1 MSATPQDFS
10 IWSRMTGNPYP
21 STPEERMYLAPH
33 VRSFVQNI
41 GRQGAYPVQ
50 QESGIKRAVKAVGK
64 TALAAGLLVGGVMAA
79 HHYLKDDD
87 GGGGG
92 GSTPPPPGGG
102 HDIADNLENIH
113 STASDVLKGKSL
125 AHPLEERGEK
135 PRLTGTVMTKLPL
148 LLPAQNPEAAESNI
162 QAGTPFE
169 TPAQDIIAQEIP
181 APALAADEPT
191 SYKGQEAAA
200 FRKSQVY
207 KLRQKQAGASP
218 EQLIGQTAPS
228 AVEAFRQTPG
238 YLAEVPQVI
247 KNSGDVTPPTTADR
261 YGQDIVPT
269 EIRVRQVAKGAAPGS
284 VARESLRTKPVT
296 ESEHLATSQ
305 TSAPSVQTLATPGP
319 SHQEIRE
326 LDEILTKAHGWTHSR
341 EQRDM
346 MRNEILSKKYGAQ
359 SEAKYEPS
367 GHMVQTSAQPA
378 PKDFLRQGV
387 EKMKNIAQL
396 RHTGYDPEQGF
407 GATLAPGAEQM
418 GPSHHDLLAEQ
429 LQRESGRQ
437 AEQANIYK
445 KLQAQRASYAP
456 QPQDMMAVHGQGFFH
471 PSAYGRL

>member
-1 MSATPQDFS
+1 
-10 IWSRMTGNPYP
+10 
-21 STPEERMYLAPH
+21 MYLAPH
-33 VRSFVQNI
+33 VRNYVQNI

-92 GSTPPPPGGG
+92 GPTPPPPGGG

-135 PRLTGTVMTKLPL
+135 PRLIGSVMTKLPL
-148 LLPAQNPEAAESNI
+148 LLPAPEAAESNI

-181 APALAADEPT
+181 APALAADEPV

-261 YGQDIVPT
+261 YGQDVIPT

-284 VARESLRTKPVT
+284 EARESLRTKPVT
-296 ESEHLATSQ
+296 ETEHLATSQ
-305 TSAPSVQTLATPGP
+305 TSAPSVQTLSAPGP

-341 EQRDM
+341 EQRDV
-346 MRNEILSKKYGAQ
+346 MRNEILSKKYGTQ
-359 SEAKYEPS
+359 SGGSGALEGPSEMEYAPS
-367 GHMVQTSAQPA
+367 GHVVQTTAQPA
-378 PKDFLRQGV
+378 PKEFLRQKV
-387 EKMKNIAQL
+387 ATTSPLETARQNIAIRKQL
-396 RHTGYDPEQGF
+396 SAPTTEFQNLGYSTEKSDKGEYDPQYLSLLQSHLGRGTSQGQVEP
-407 GATLAPGAEQM
+407 GSAAHLAQLSSL
-418 GPSHHDLLAEQ
+418 PSQEELSRYHTAYH
-429 LQRESGRQ
+429 
-437 AEQANIYK
+437 
-445 KLQAQRASYAP
+445 RAFPAHFQY
-456 QPQDMMAVHGQGFFH
+456 
-471 PSAYGRL
+471 